1 MIQAV
6 IFDMDGVL
14 LDSEPFWREAL
25 IRVFAGMG
33 QAVTE
38 KMVTDTMGIR
48 VDEVV
53 AILYARQPWQGLSQA
68 EVVDQVL
75 VEVTRL
81 IRERGRPLPGIPE
94 ALDFF
99 RERGARIALATSSAQ
114 RVIDAVLDTLGLHG
128 AFEVLCSAE
137 HEAYGKPHPAIYLTT
152 ARQLGVAPIDC
163 LAIED
168 SFNGLLAAKAAKMK
182 AIAVPE
188 AALQADPRF
197 VIADLQLRHLS
208 ELRPAHWDQLNAR

>member
-6 IFDMDGVL
+6 IFDMDGIL

-25 IRVFAGMG
+25 IRVFAQLGYT
-33 QAVTE
+33 VSE
-38 KMVTDTMGIR
+38 DMVIATMGIR

-53 AILYARQPWQGLSQA
+53 ATLFAQPGWGGPPQA
-68 EVVDQVL
+68 EVVAAVL
-75 VEVTRL
+75 DEVIAY
-81 IRERGRPLPGIPE
+81 IRARGQALPGVPA

-99 RERGARIALATSSAQ
+99 RARGARLALATSSAE
-114 RVIDAVLDTLGLHG
+114 RVITAVLNTLDLHG
-128 AFEVLCSAE
+128 AFEVTCSAE

-152 ARQLGVAPIDC
+152 AQQLAVAPRHC

-168 SFNGLLAAKAAKMK
+168 SFHGLLAAKAAKMK

-197 VIADLQLRHLS
+197 VIADLKLRHLT
-208 ELRPAHWDQLNAR
+208 ELTEAHWQQLNR